1 MQPQYIAL
9 AAIFGTQSRYTVPL
23 FQRPYV
29 WKRSEQWEPLWDD
42 IHALADRVFK
52 AKPDDII
59 AGHFLG
65 TAVLEQASTVTGAL
79 PRREI
84 IDGQQRLTT
93 LQIVLKAAQHALE
106 DARVRSKVE
115 QQADTNVG
123 QEAESREDEPNPFDI
138 AARQIAYLTENPAFS
153 SVDEKYKVWPT
164 NQDRDAF
171 RAVMDAKRGELLPST
186 RMADAYR
193 YFLAQMTAWLAA
205 DGESRARAPALAA
218 ALKDHLRLIVLDL
231 DSNDEPQ
238 AIFETLN
245 AHGTPLLPADLIK
258 NWLIWEAA
266 NQRLKSQGLY
276 EANWKQFDDDAD
288 YWRAVV
294 GTGHAARARIDTF
307 LQNWLT
313 RRTISAVPPKHLYDT
328 FLRHVGSRPPV
339 PGAPPCDLAGLME
352 DIAADAIQFRRIDQ
366 SNGKTR
372 FDVFLSRLKRFD
384 FVVFQPLLMA
394 LMRRPASDQADLD
407 AVGVALE
414 SWLLRRMICGEET
427 RGYGTFALSLLDVL
441 ADIDSGQPAAP
452 AIIAHLTGS
461 KGLSFPDDEAFKAA
475 WTGKPFYGYF
485 RRDRVLMILR
495 AIEEREMATSKLGEP
510 IVSYDFDALQV
521 EHILPQKWEEHWPLP
536 EGADRLHRDH
546 RVHGIGNLTLVSDR
560 LNPSLSNA
568 PWQDWTASGKLQPGK
583 RAGLNK
589 HSNLHLN
596 RKIVSAHPDAWDE
609 SCIDARAL
617 DLFETARQLWPRP
630 VPKV

>member
-9 AAIFGTQSRYTVPL
+9 SAIFGTQSRYTVPL

-29 WKRSEQWEPLWDD
+29 WKKAEQWEPLWDD
-42 IHALADRVFK
+42 IQALADRVFR
-52 AKPDDII
+52 AKPEETV

-65 TAVLEQASTVTGAL
+65 TAVLEQSSTVTGAL

-93 LQIVLKAAQHALE
+93 LQIILKAAQHALE
-106 DARVRSKVE
+106 IARVRADAEQLAGVE
-115 QQADTNVG
+115 IG
-123 QEAESREDEPNPFDI
+123 QEATSGIVDPNPFDV

-153 SVDEKYKVWPT
+153 SADEKYKVWPT

-171 RAVMDAKRGELLPST
+171 REVMDAGRGAQLSST

-193 YFLAQMTAWLAA
+193 FFLAQMTGWLAA
-205 DGESRARAPALAA
+205 DGSSRARAAALAA
-218 ALKDHLRLIVLDL
+218 AIKDHLRLIVLDL
-231 DSNDEPQ
+231 DGNDEPQ

-288 YWRAVV
+288 YWRAIV

-328 FLRHVGSRPPV
+328 FLRHVSARPQV
-339 PGAPPCDLAGLME
+339 PGTPPCDLPALME
-352 DIAADAIQFRRIDQ
+352 DIAADALQFRRIDQ
-366 SNGKTR
+366 ATGKTR
-372 FDVFLSRLKRFD
+372 FDIFLSRLKRFD
-384 FVVFQPLLMA
+384 FVVFQPVLMA

-427 RGYGTFALSLLDVL
+427 RGYGTFALSLLEVL
-441 ADIDSGQPAAP
+441 AEIDGGQPAAP
-452 AIIAHLTGS
+452 AIVAHLAGP
-461 KGLSFPDDEAFKAA
+461 KGLGFPDDDAFKAA
-475 WTGKPFYGYF
+475 WTAKPFYGYF

-495 AIEEREMATSKLGEP
+495 AIEEREMAMTKLGEP
-510 IVSYDFDALQV
+510 IVSFNFDALQV

-536 EGADRLHRDH
+536 DGGDRLHRDL

-568 PWQDWTASGKLQPGK
+568 PWQDWTAAGKLQPGK

-596 RKIVSAHPDAWDE
+596 RKIVSAHSETWDE

-617 DLFETARQLWPRP
+617 DLFEAARELWPRP
-630 VPKV
+630 APSA

>member
-9 AAIFGTQSRYTVPL
+9 SAIFGTQSRYTVPL

-29 WKRSEQWEPLWDD
+29 WKKAEQWEPLWDD
-42 IHALADRVFK
+42 IQALADRVLG
-52 AKPDDII
+52 AKPEENV

-93 LQIVLKAAQHALE
+93 LQIILKAAQHALE
-106 DARVRSKVE
+106 DARISKAA
-115 QQADTNVG
+115 QSAQAEPPG
-123 QEAESREDEPNPFDI
+123 GEANPIDV

-153 SVDEKYKVWPT
+153 SADEKYKVWPT

-171 RAVMDAKRGELLPST
+171 QEVMDASRGTLHSSS

-193 YFLAQMTAWLAA
+193 YFLAQMAAWLSTDDDTKA
-205 DGESRARAPALAA
+205 RARALAA

-288 YWRAVV
+288 YWRAIV

-313 RRTISAVPPKHLYDT
+313 RRTITAVQPKHLYDT
-328 FLRHVGSRPPV
+328 FLRHVGARPQMK
-339 PGAPPCDLAGLME
+339 GAALCDLAALMA
-352 DIAADAIQFRRIDQ
+352 DIAADAAQFRRIDQ
-366 SNGKTR
+366 PTGRTR

-384 FVVFQPLLMA
+384 FVVFQPVLMA

-407 AVGVALE
+407 AIAVAFE
-414 SWLLRRMICGEET
+414 SWLLRRMVCGEET
-427 RGYGTFALSLLDVL
+427 RGYGTFALSMLEVL
-441 ADIDSGQPAAP
+441 AGIGDDQPAAR
-452 AIIAHLTGS
+452 AILAHLTGP
-461 KGLSFPDDEAFKAA
+461 KGLGFPDDDAFKAD

-510 IVSYDFDALQV
+510 IVSFDFDALQV

-546 RVHGIGNLTLVSDR
+546 RVHGIGNLTLVSAR

-568 PWQDWTASGKLQPGK
+568 PWKDWTSAGKIQAGK
-583 RAGLNK
+583 RAGLNQ

-596 RKIVSAHPDAWDE
+596 RKIVTAHPDAWDE
-609 SCIDARAL
+609 SCIDTRAL
-617 DLFETARQLWPRP
+617 DLFATARELWPRP
-630 VPKV
+630 VPSV

>member
-9 AAIFGTQSRYTVPL
+9 SAIFGAQSRYTVPL

-29 WKRSEQWEPLWDD
+29 WKKTEQWEPLWDD
-42 IHALADRVFK
+42 IQALADRVLR
-52 AKPDDII
+52 AKENEAV

-93 LQIVLKAAQHALE
+93 LQIVLRAAQHSLE
-106 DARVRSKVE
+106 AARE
-115 QQADTNVG
+115 QAGAEQASEAKPG
-123 QEAESREDEPNPFDI
+123 QEQIEEELAPNPLDV

-153 SVDEKYKVWPT
+153 TPDEKYKVWPT
-164 NQDRDAF
+164 NQDRGAF
-171 RAVMDAKRGELLPST
+171 REVMDAPRAAELSSS
-186 RMADAYR
+186 RMAEAYR
-193 YFLAQMTAWLAA
+193 YFAGQMTEWLLA
-205 DGESRARAPALAA
+205 DGNVQRRASTLAA
-218 ALKDHLRLIVLDL
+218 ALKDHLKLIVLDL
-231 DSNDEPQ
+231 DNNDEPQ

-266 NQRLKSQGLY
+266 NQKLKSHALY
-276 EANWKQFDDDAD
+276 EAYWKQFDDDTD
-288 YWRAVV
+288 YWRGIV

-313 RRTISAVPPKHLYDT
+313 RRTTKAVQPKHLYDT
-328 FLRHVGSRPPV
+328 FLRHVGARPQMQGV
-339 PGAPPCDLAGLME
+339 PPCDLEALMQ
-352 DIAADAIQFRRIDQ
+352 DIAADAVQFRRIDRVT
-366 SNGKTR
+366 GKTR
-372 FDVFLSRLKRFD
+372 FDVFLSRLKTFD
-384 FVVFQPLLMA
+384 FVVFQPFLMA

-407 AVGVALE
+407 NVAVVLE

-427 RGYGTFALSLLDVL
+427 RGYGTFALSLLEVL
-441 ADIDSGQPAAP
+441 ASVNSVEPAAP
-452 AIIAHLTGS
+452 AIVDHLTGPR
-461 KGLSFPDDEAFKAA
+461 GLGFPDDDTFNAA
-475 WTGKPFYGYF
+475 WAGKQFYGYF

-495 AIEEREMATSKLGEP
+495 AIEERHMTLSKLGEP
-510 IVSYDFDALQV
+510 IVSFDFDTLQV

-536 EGADRLHRDH
+536 EGADRLGRDH

-568 PWQDWTASGKLQPGK
+568 PWLDRVAFGKLQPGK
-583 RAGLNK
+583 RSGLNK
-589 HSNLHLN
+589 HSSLHLN
-596 RKIVSAHPDAWDE
+596 RHIVNAHPDAWDE
-609 SCIDARAL
+609 GCIDARAL
-617 DLFETARQLWPRP
+617 DLFQSARQLWPHPFRP
-630 VPKV
+630 S

>member
-9 AAIFGTQSRYTVPL
+9 SAIFGTQSRYTVPL

-29 WKRSEQWEPLWDD
+29 WKKAEQWEPLWDD
-42 IHALADRVFK
+42 IRALADRVLA
-52 AKPDDII
+52 AKPEETI

-65 TAVLEQASTVTGAL
+65 TADLEQASTVTGAL

-93 LQIVLKAAQHALE
+93 LQIILKAAQHALE
-106 DARVRSKVE
+106 EARIQSK
-115 QQADTNVG
+115 A
-123 QEAESREDEPNPFDI
+123 AESAEEEAPGGEPNPIDV
-138 AARQIAYLTENPAFS
+138 AARQIGYLTENPAFS
-153 SVDEKYKVWPT
+153 SADEKYKVWPT

-171 RAVMDAKRGELLPST
+171 QEVMDASRGTLLSSS

-193 YFLAQMTAWLAA
+193 YFLAQMGTWLSA
-205 DGESRARAPALAA
+205 DGEVKARARALAA

-266 NQRLKSQGLY
+266 NQRLQSQGLY

-288 YWRAVV
+288 YWRAIV

-313 RRTISAVPPKHLYDT
+313 RRTITAVQPKHLYDT
-328 FLRHVGSRPPV
+328 FLRHVGARPQTK
-339 PGAPPCDLAGLME
+339 GAAPCDLAALME
-352 DIAADAIQFRRIDQ
+352 DIAADAAQFRRIDQ
-366 SNGKTR
+366 PTGKTR
-372 FDVFLSRLKRFD
+372 FDLFLSRLKRFD
-384 FVVFQPLLMA
+384 FVVFQPVLMA

-407 AVGVALE
+407 AIGEALE
-414 SWLLRRMICGEET
+414 SWLLRRMVCGEET
-427 RGYGTFALSLLDVL
+427 RGYGTFALSMLEVL
-441 ADIDSGQPAAP
+441 AGIGADQPAAP
-452 AIIAHLTGS
+452 AILAHLTGP
-461 KGLSFPDDEAFKAA
+461 KGLGFPDDDAFKAA

-510 IVSYDFDALQV
+510 IVSFNFDALQV
-521 EHILPQKWEEHWPLP
+521 EHILPQKWEQHWPLP
-536 EGADRLHRDH
+536 EGADRLQRDH
-546 RVHGIGNLTLVSDR
+546 RVHGIGNLTLVSAS

-568 PWQDWTASGKLQPGK
+568 PWKDWTAAGKIQPGK
-583 RAGLNK
+583 RSGLNQ

-596 RKIVSAHPDAWDE
+596 RKIVTAHPDAWDE

-617 DLFETARQLWPRP
+617 DLFATARELWPRP
-630 VPKV
+630 VPSV

>member
-9 AAIFGTQSRYTVPL
+9 SAIFGTQSRYTVPL

-29 WKRSEQWEPLWDD
+29 WKRAEQWEPLWDD
-42 IHALADRVFK
+42 IQALADRVLR
-52 AKPDDII
+52 AKEDEAV

-106 DARVRSKVE
+106 AARARLGPEEAS
-115 QQADTNVG
+115 
-123 QEAESREDEPNPFDI
+123 EAEAGVGVADGEAKPNPLDV
-138 AARQIAYLTENPAFS
+138 AARQIAYLTENPAFAS
-153 SVDEKYKVWPT
+153 PDEKYKVWPT
-164 NQDRDAF
+164 NQDRNAF
-171 RAVMDAKRGELLPST
+171 REVMDAARAAPLSST
-186 RMADAYR
+186 RMAEAYT
-193 YFLAQMTAWLAA
+193 YFLAQMTEWVVASG
-205 DGESRARAPALAA
+205 DSRRRAPALAA

-231 DSNDEPQ
+231 DNTDEPQ

-266 NQRLKSQGLY
+266 NQKLKSQGLY
-276 EANWKQFDDDAD
+276 ETHWKRFDDDAD
-288 YWRAVV
+288 YWRATV

-313 RRTISAVPPKHLYDT
+313 RSTIKVVQPKHLYDT
-328 FLRHVGSRPPV
+328 FLRHVGARPQV
-339 PGAPPCDLAGLME
+339 HGTPPCNLAALME

-366 SNGKTR
+366 ASGKTR

-384 FVVFQPLLMA
+384 FVVFQPVLMA

-407 AVGVALE
+407 SVAVALE
-414 SWLLRRMICGEET
+414 SWLLRRMICGEDT
-427 RGYGTFALSLLDVL
+427 RGYGTFALSLLETL
-441 ADIDSGQPAAP
+441 AEVDEDQPAAP
-452 AIIAHLTGS
+452 KIMAHLSGP
-461 KGLSFPDDEAFKAA
+461 KGLGFPDDEAFKAA

-495 AIEEREMATSKLGEP
+495 AIEEREMATSRLGEP
-510 IVSYDFDALQV
+510 IVAFDFDSLQV
-521 EHILPQKWEEHWPLP
+521 EHILPQKWEEHWPMP
-536 EGADRLHRDH
+536 EGEDRLSREL

-560 LNPSLSNA
+560 LNPTLSNG
-568 PWQDWTASGKLQPGK
+568 PWQDRMVAGNLQPGK
-583 RAGLNK
+583 RAGLHK

-596 RKIVSAHPDAWDE
+596 RKIVGAHPDAWDE
-609 SCIDARAL
+609 ACIDARAL
-617 DLFETARQLWPRP
+617 DLFEIARQLWPRP
-630 VPKV
+630 S